1 MLPLLTS
8 RAETLFDLYHKHL
21 HPHLPVLDVSHS
33 APSAVARRNN
43 FLFNA
48 ICCVAAR
55 TFNIVLWERLKD
67 FARYEMERLPKE
79 KSIDVVQGH
88 LIYASWN
95 LMRPDSFERDVTWLR
110 VGLATR
116 TALDINLHR
125 VAHLRQARDGLPSWM
140 LRSIARTWLM
150 AYVLDGTLSAQLGKS
165 ASVQGDGGVGVYVKI
180 LTESPEASA
189 DDALVAALAE
199 WTQILTRAM
208 DSFKSDAVETPV
220 YSAASP
226 HLVQVYRTQFRRWR
240 EGAEAAARAAKS
252 RSSDDART
260 MLGILRLYDNY
271 AQLVVQSFSLER
283 ALEQNA
289 ITLLAEFA
297 EVSRHVITR
306 QLR

>member
-1 MLPLLTS
+1 MDI
-8 RAETLFDLYHKHL
+8 A
-21 HPHLPVLDVSHS
+21 HS

-55 TFNIVLWERLKD
+55 TFNVVLWERLKE
-67 FARYEMERLPKE
+67 FARYEMERIPKE

-88 LIYASWN
+88 LIYSSWN

-125 VAHLRQARDGLPSWM
+125 VAHVRQARDGLPSWM

-150 AYVLDGTLSAQLGKS
+150 AFVIDGTLSAQLGKS
-165 ASVQGDGGVGVYVKI
+165 ASVRESGGVGVYVSI
-180 LTESPEASA
+180 LTDDGASV

-199 WTQILTRAM
+199 WTQILSRAM
-208 DSFKSDAVETPV
+208 DSFKLDAADTPISSV
-220 YSAASP
+220 ASP
-226 HLVQVYRTQFRRWR
+226 RLVQVYRTQFRRWR
-240 EGAEAAARAAKS
+240 ESAEASARAAEG
-252 RSSDDART
+252 DGT
-260 MLGILRLYDNY
+260 LGILRLYENY

-283 ALEQNA
+283 ALERNA
-289 ITLLAEFA
+289 VTLGAEFA
-297 EVSRHVITR
+297 EVSGGPG
-306 QLR
+306 

>member
-1 MLPLLTS
+1 M
-8 RAETLFDLYHKHL
+8 
-21 HPHLPVLDVSHS
+21 DVAHCS
-33 APSAVARRNN
+33 PSAVARRNN

-55 TFNIVLWERLKD
+55 TFNVVLWERLKE

-88 LIYASWN
+88 LIYSSWN

-125 VAHLRQARDGLPSWM
+125 VAHVQQARDGLPSWM
-140 LRSIARTWLM
+140 LRSMVRTWLM
-150 AYVLDGTLSAQLGKS
+150 AFVIDGTLSAQLGKS
-165 ASVQGDGGVGVYVKI
+165 PSIDESGGVGVYVKI
-180 LTESPEASA
+180 LKESPGASA
-189 DDALVAALAE
+189 EDALVAALAE

-208 DSFKSDAVETPV
+208 DSFKSDAADMPI

-226 HLVQVYRTQFRRWR
+226 RLVQVYRTQFRRWR
-240 EGAEAAARAAKS
+240 ESAETVAREATGQQ
-252 RSSDDART
+252 DAST

-289 ITLLAEFA
+289 VTLNAEFA
-297 EVSRHVITR
+297 EVR
-306 QLR
+306 